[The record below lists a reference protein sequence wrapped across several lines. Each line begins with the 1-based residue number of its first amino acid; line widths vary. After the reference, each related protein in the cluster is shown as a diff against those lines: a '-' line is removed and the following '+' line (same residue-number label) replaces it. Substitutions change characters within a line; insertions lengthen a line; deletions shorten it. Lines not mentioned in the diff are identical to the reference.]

1 MYVIL
6 ILKIQVRSTAK
17 IYSSCVA
24 SSNYAA
30 NSLDLLLSFF
40 LKRNKFSLDL
50 ILILLSYSFTFPCGE
65 PQIETNLS
73 FAYQI
78 QDWN

>member
-1 MYVIL
+1 MMSNVQID
-6 ILKIQVRSTAK
+6 
-17 IYSSCVA
+17 SSCVA
-24 SSNYAA
+24 SSNYVA

-40 LKRNKFSLDL
+40 LKRNKFSLDF

-78 QDWN
+78 QDWT